1 LNFRVHKH
9 LTLEANYSR
18 FFVGDYI
25 QDSLARVGSQDA
37 DYFYVQAQM
46 NF

>member
-1 LNFRVHKH
+1 MNRYAVFEAAYCHFFR
-9 LTLEANYSR
+9 
-18 FFVGDYI
+18 GDYI

-37 DYFYVQAQM
+37 DYVYLQAVF